1 MVAVLAH
8 ALSVIGRD
16 VYGRKEADP
25 AAAAA
30 AALFHDATEIYT
42 GDMPTP
48 IKYHGTVLTSAYKN
62 VEKLAAEKL
71 LSSLP
76 DELKASYEPLLKGA
90 DDYTARVVKA
100 ADKLSAYI
108 KCVEELKAGNA
119 EFSLAAKQTREKLD
133 AMDMP
138 EVRYFLENFSQA
150 FEMTLDEL
158 NFSVD

>member
-1 MVAVLAH
+1 
-8 ALSVIGRD
+8 
-16 VYGRKEADP
+16 
-25 AAAAA
+25 
-30 AALFHDATEIYT
+30 
-42 GDMPTP
+42 MPTP

-62 VEKLAAEKL
+62 VEKLAAKKL

-138 EVRYFLENFSQA
+138 EVRYFLENFIQA